1 MSIQGDG
8 KEDPDEVTFEV
19 KTSFQKIDDT
29 QSDSETETEEKVEG
43 DGSVKQDE
51 KLPSKE
57 KGKVIEKTDEMEDVN
72 IATGDQKCQVLA

>member
-8 KEDPDEVTFEV
+8 KEDHDEVTFEV
-19 KTSFQKIDDT
+19 KTSFLKIDDT